1 MKLFRRIVFAT
12 DFSRGA
18 RPAMDRAF
26 ALARGTGAE
35 LVVVHVLPPVSPLP
49 GNGAVLPRL
58 YNEVEAAIRKTGE
71 KSMRKLLAL
80 ARRQHIRATGRLLDG
95 FPVDAING
103 AARRAKA
110 DLVVTGTH
118 GRQGIRRILLGS
130 VAAGIVAGAPC
141 PVLTVRSR
149 SRS

>member
-1 MKLFRRIVFAT
+1 MKLFRRIVLAT
-12 DFSRGA
+12 DFSRAA
-18 RPAMDRAF
+18 RPAMERAF
-26 ALARGTGAE
+26 ALARGAGAE

-49 GNGAVLPRL
+49 GNAAVLPRL
-58 YNEVEAAIRKTGE
+58 YDEIEAAIRKTGE
-71 KSMRKLLAL
+71 KSMETLLSQ
-80 ARRQHIRATGRLLDG
+80 ARRKHIRVSGRLLG
-95 FPVDAING
+95 GLPVDAINR
-103 AARRAKA
+103 AAKRAKA

-149 SRS
+149 AR

>member
-1 MKLFRRIVFAT
+1 MKKLFRRIVFAT

-18 RPAMDRAF
+18 RPAMERAF

-35 LVVVHVLPPVSPLP
+35 LVVVHVLLPVSPLP

-58 YNEVEAAIRKTGE
+58 YDEIEAAIRKTGQ
-71 KSMRKLLAL
+71 KSMEKLLAQ
-80 ARRQHIRATGRLLDG
+80 ARRQRIRVTGRLVGGL
-95 FPVDAING
+95 PVEAINA
-103 AARRAKA
+103 AARRARA
-110 DLVVTGTH
+110 DLIVTGTH

-130 VAAGIVAGAPC
+130 VAAGVVAGAPC

-149 SRS
+149 AS

>member
-18 RPAMDRAF
+18 RPPMERAF
-26 ALARGTGAE
+26 ALAKGTGAE
-35 LVVVHVLPPVSPLP
+35 LVVVHVLQPVSPLP

-58 YNEVEAAIRKTGE
+58 YNEIEAVIRKTGE
-71 KSMRKLLAL
+71 KSMQKLLAL
-80 ARRQHIRATGRLLDG
+80 ARRQHVRATGRLLG
-95 FPVDAING
+95 GLPVEAING

-149 SRS
+149 AR